1 MIKICG
7 IYKITSPSG
16 RIYIGQAKN
25 LRKRLNSYKGLH
37 CKGQTKLYNSLKK
50 YGWENH
56 QFDIIEYCLEEE
68 LNCSERFWQDEF
80 DVMSQNGL
88 NCILQECGENRGVYS
103 EIVRKNMSISNHY
116 RGTRGKVK
124 NSIKVIDIITGIEY
138 SSIREAAFMLGVH
151 HKGLSDKLKGTVDN
165 TSNLIYLDEYLKGNK
180 IIRKESKKAI
190 KVIDE
195 KTGVIYKTIKE
206 AAAINNIYKET
217 LREYLTGIYKNKT
230 NLRIY
235 KQ

>member
-56 QFDIIEYCLEEE
+56 QFDI
-68 LNCSERFWQDEF
+68 
-80 DVMSQNGL
+80 
-88 NCILQECGENRGVYS
+88 
-103 EIVRKNMSISNHY
+103 
-116 RGTRGKVK
+116 
-124 NSIKVIDIITGIEY
+124 IDIITGIEY

-206 AAAINNIYKET
+206 AAAINNIHKET